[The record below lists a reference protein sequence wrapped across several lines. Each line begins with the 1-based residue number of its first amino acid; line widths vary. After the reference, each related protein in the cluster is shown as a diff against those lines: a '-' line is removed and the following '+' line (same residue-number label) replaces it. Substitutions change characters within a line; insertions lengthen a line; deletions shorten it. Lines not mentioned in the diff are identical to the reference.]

1 MINQSVVSYEI
12 TMRKIE
18 GSGVSPLHETQRRLE
33 SQIKDLKTEIN
44 DQLNLKSVQAMIK
57 PDEYA
62 DLKRL
67 VKNS

>member
-1 MINQSVVSYEI
+1 
-12 TMRKIE
+12 MRKIE
-18 GSGVSPLHETQRRLE
+18 GSGVSPLYKTQEQLK
-33 SQIKDLKTEIN
+33 SQIKELRTEIN